1 MSHLR
6 QLNDFIYNGN
16 VLKEKILKEE
26 RNWWFKRKYPK
37 EEYVNYLKKARTYL
51 EKEEDKYSKKAIR
64 DINEELGDGMNLF
77 KSGPGHSVNIL
88 EYVTRVFKKLISKA
102 FKVEKKKQNLS
113 VAKTLQERLAGDS
126 VVFGDNP
133 IEPELME
140 KISGYISDKRLEQ
153 GTKHKIVRE
162 YASKKKKK
170 RTKKRTKKR
179 KRTKRTKRRLR
190 ARDWK

>member
-6 QLNDFIYNGN
+6 QLNNFIYNGD
-16 VLKEKILKEE
+16 VLKEKILREE

-51 EKEEDKYSKKAIR
+51 EKEEDKYSKNAIR

-102 FKVEKKKQNLS
+102 FKVEKKKQSLS

-162 YASKKKKK
+162 NASKKKK
-170 RTKKRTKKR
+170 RTKKHKRTKKR
-179 KRTKRTKRRLR
+179 KRTQRRPR